1 MRIVIVGMGE
11 VGQHVVAMLE
21 REGHDVVAVD
31 MDRNR
36 LEIVEE
42 HHDVG
47 TVCGYGASPTVL
59 KQAGAGKAGLVAAVT
74 NDDEVNLVSALIARD
89 LGAERSVARLQ
100 GHELVEGDEGVYHNL
115 LGIDLVVNPQIL
127 VAQELARSARS
138 HGALDVQ
145 DLAQNRLEL
154 VEMEIGESS
163 SALNRSLADLKMP
176 GPALIAAVVRD
187 GDIFVPSGQD
197 VLLSGDRLYLIGRT
211 GEMDTIEDYFG
222 GGREASR
229 ILIIGGGVVGETLAR
244 LLVKSGAD
252 LMILE
257 KEEDRAEELA
267 TKLPK
272 VTVLHGDGT
281 DLRLLQEENVEE
293 YDLVCCVT
301 HRDEINLMSALLARQ
316 IGAKRTATLVN
327 RAEFQDIYRHLGVDL
342 VLSPRVLASNY
353 ILLAVRQAG
362 LESLHLLEQG
372 KAEVLEFRAAAQ
384 SRVIGTPLSRLSF
397 PRGAIISGI
406 VRQGEAIVPGGED
419 VIQAD
424 DVVVVMTLRATREA
438 VERLFK
444 AKVL

>member
-11 VGQHVVAMLE
+11 VGQHVLGMLE
-21 REGHDVVAVD
+21 REGHDVVAIDVD
-31 MDRNR
+31 QHR
-36 LEIVEE
+36 LDIVEE

-47 TVCGYGASPTVL
+47 TICGYGANPAVL
-59 KQAGAGKAGLVAAVT
+59 RRAGAGEAGLVAAVT
-74 NDDEVNLVSALIARD
+74 NDDELNLVATLIARD

-100 GHELVEGDEGVYHNL
+100 GHELVEGDQGVYHNL

-127 VAQELARSARS
+127 VAQELARAARS

-154 VEMEIGESS
+154 VEMEIGASS
-163 SALNRSLADLKMP
+163 SALNRTLADLKMP
-176 GPALIAAVVRD
+176 GPALVAAVVRD
-187 GDIFVPSGQD
+187 GDMFVPSGQD
-197 VLLSGDRLYLIGRT
+197 VLLSNDRLYLIGRT

-229 ILIIGGGVVGETLAR
+229 IMIIGGGVVGATLAR
-244 LLVKSGAD
+244 ILSKSDVD
-252 LMILE
+252 LTILE

-267 TKLPK
+267 TKLPN
-272 VTVLHGDGT
+272 VTVLQGDGT
-281 DLRLLQEENVEE
+281 DLRLLQEENVEDF
-293 YDLVCCVT
+293 DLVCCVT
-301 HRDEINLMSALLARQ
+301 HHDEINLMSALLARE
-316 IGAKRTATLVN
+316 IGAKRTATLVH
-327 RAEFQDIYRHLGVDL
+327 RADFQEIYRHLGVDL

-362 LESLHLLEQG
+362 LESLHILEGGQ
-372 KAEVLEFRAAAQ
+372 AEVLEFRAAPQ
-384 SRVIGTPLSRLSF
+384 CRVVGTPLARLSF

-406 VRQGEAIVPGGED
+406 VRDGEAIVPGGED
-419 VIQAD
+419 IIQAG
-424 DVVVVMTLRATREA
+424 DVVVVLTLRGTREA